1 MINCMTLRT
10 CIFNLILYKNIHDD
24 CFKEVTDKLWH
35 ERGPRAAAHV
45 TDN

>member
-10 CIFNLILYKNIHDD
+10 RILNLILYKNIYDD
-24 CFKEVTDKLWH
+24 YFKEVTDKLWH
-35 ERGPRAAAHV
+35 DERPRAAPHV